1 RARAA
6 SLWTARMVDAI
17 DVDFPSLH
25 LYPEND
31 HDGTDNLDVLEEPL
45 RGAHVGA
52 PVVIEEMWPH
62 QIGTGPRYDRFL
74 ARSLG
79 ERVGVVSLH
88 LGADPGRAG
97 RQLRGRLEQGVAAAL
112 PRLHQPAGAGRP
124 ADACRPGGSPGVD
137 HGADGVAARAA
148 RALRPVVHLQ
158 RAR

>member
-1 RARAA
+1 
-6 SLWTARMVDAI
+6 MVDAI

-31 HDGTDNLDVLEEPL
+31 HDGTDNLDVLQEPL

-79 ERVGVVSLH
+79 ERVGVVSFL
-88 LGADPGRAG
+88 LGQTLDEPATSFADALNKAWLRRCLDFIS
-97 RQLRGRLEQGVAAAL
+97 RQV
-112 PRLHQPAGAGRP
+112 P
-124 ADACRPGGSPGVD
+124 ADRLTRVAPAEVPVSITGLTVSP
-137 HGADGVAARAA
+137 
-148 RALRPVVHLQ
+148 
-158 RAR
+158 RARLARFDPSFTYSARDLFLGPILEA